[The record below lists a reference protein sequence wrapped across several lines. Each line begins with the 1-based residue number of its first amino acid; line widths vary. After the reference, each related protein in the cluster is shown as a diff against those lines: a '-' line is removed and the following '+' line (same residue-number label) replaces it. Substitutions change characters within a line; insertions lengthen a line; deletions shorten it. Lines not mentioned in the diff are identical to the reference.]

1 MSQAAP
7 ESEDGLIGRVIEG
20 RYAIL
25 ERLAAGGMGV
35 VYKAEQRP
43 LGRVV
48 ALKIL
53 EIQKTPNASASF
65 GQRFFLE
72 ASAAAKLAHPNTI
85 VVHDY
90 GKTDDGL
97 YFIAMEH
104 LDGGTLNKRLRK
116 LGPLSPAEAIHVGL
130 QVVSSLR
137 DAHAQGLVHRDLK
150 PGNVMFAPRGGD
162 PLFVKVLDF
171 GLVKVLGEGGENL
184 GLTQSGV
191 MMGSP
196 RYMAPEQVKA
206 APVDARTDIYAFGAV
221 LYHMLT
227 GAPPFAAGS
236 AYEAMNAHVNTPPPP
251 LRSSRPDCTAGPLLE
266 AVVMRCL
273 EKDPA
278 ARFQSMDE
286 VMGGLR
292 GCEAEAGA
300 SNSGSYLGSALSR
313 GGSSSSQPELSSQ
326 PGVSSTE
333 ASQPG
338 SQPDAPASTGT
349 YQRTVRFSAPD
360 LEPPPHHH
368 GSPEHASHDPHGS
381 AHHEPAPSRSGSALK
396 VALAVGALLVV
407 GVSVAAAV
415 VVWPRIDGEP
425 APLEPV
431 QAAPPETTPEPP
443 VEEPAVEPASV
454 EPTIA
459 APAAAPAP
467 LLLRTDPSGAR
478 VRLDGVD
485 LGDTPIPL
493 HIPDGERWR
502 IEVSLDRYETRSVT
516 VMSGQEELLL
526 HLEPVAPEP
535 AADSPRPQRPA
546 PPSTRPEAPVVR
558 PLPPPTSGPTHP
570 DVYAPDL
577 DSPWAN

>member
-7 ESEDGLIGRVIEG
+7 ESEDALIGRVIEG

-43 LGRVV
+43 LGRAV

-53 EIQKTPNASASF
+53 EIQKTPNAAASF

-104 LDGGTLNKRLRK
+104 LDGGTLAQRLRK
-116 LGPLSPAEAIHVGL
+116 QGPLSPAEAIHVAL

-171 GLVKVLGEGGENL
+171 GLVKMVGEGSENL

-196 RYMAPEQVKA
+196 RYMSPEQVKA
-206 APVDARTDIYAFGAV
+206 APVDARTDIYSLGAV
-221 LYHMLT
+221 LYHVLT
-227 GAPPFAAGS
+227 GAPPFASGS
-236 AYEAMNAHVNTPPPP
+236 AYEAMNAHVNSPPPP
-251 LRSSRPDCTAGPLLE
+251 FRATRPDCVAGPQLE
-266 AVVMRCL
+266 ALVMRCL

-286 VMGGLR
+286 VMTALR

-300 SNSGSYLGSALSR
+300 SGSGSYLGSAHSR
-313 GGSSSSQPELSSQ
+313 SGSQPEASSPGLAPQPQSQ
-326 PGVSSTE
+326 PS
-333 ASQPG
+333 

-349 YQRTVRFSAPD
+349 YQKTVRFDAPE
-360 LEPPPHHH
+360 LEPPP
-368 GSPEHASHDPHGS
+368 
-381 AHHEPAPSRSGSALK
+381 PAPISSPAPVAAPSASGGGLLK
-396 VALAVGALLVV
+396 VALALVALLFI
-407 GVSVAAAV
+407 GAAVAATV
-415 VVWPRIDGEP
+415 VLWPRAEVEADDP
-425 APLEPV
+425 PPPPV
-431 QAAPPETTPEPP
+431 ATPEPP
-443 VEEPAVEPASV
+443 PPPVEPTEPPPEEPAAPAVEP
-454 EPTIA
+454 
-459 APAAAPAP
+459 
-467 LLLRTDPSGAR
+467 LMLRTDPSGAR

-485 LGDTPIPL
+485 LGDTPL
-493 HIPDGERWR
+493 ALRIPDGERWS
-502 IEVSLDRYETRSVT
+502 IQVSLDGHETRAVT
-516 VMSGQEELLL
+516 VMSGQPELLL
-526 HLEPVAPEP
+526 HLEPEAAAAPSRPSRPSRPEP
-535 AADSPRPQRPA
+535 PA
-546 PPSTRPEAPVVR
+546 QTPEVR
-558 PLPPPTSGPTHP
+558 PLPPPTTGPTHP

-577 DSPWAN
+577 DNPWAR